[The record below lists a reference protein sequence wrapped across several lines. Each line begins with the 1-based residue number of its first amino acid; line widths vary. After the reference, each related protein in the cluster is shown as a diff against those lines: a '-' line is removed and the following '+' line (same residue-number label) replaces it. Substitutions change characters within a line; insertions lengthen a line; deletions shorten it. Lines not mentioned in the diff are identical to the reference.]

1 MFAKKW
7 PGKKP
12 LSKVRVSNM
21 PLKAIMDDL
30 KDTTIRLFKAISEL
44 MIRMAVQKVRAR
56 AIQVEEIE
64 RKHLEDKS
72 VRI

>member
-44 MIRMAVQKVRAR
+44 MIRMAVTN
-56 AIQVEEIE
+56 
-64 RKHLEDKS
+64 
-72 VRI
+72 

>member
-30 KDTTIRLFKAISEL
+30 KNNISSLFRAISEL
-44 MIRMAVQKVRAR
+44 MIWMAVQKLKAG

-64 RKHLEDKS
+64 RKSLEDKS
-72 VRI
+72 IGI

>member
-12 LSKVRVSNM
+12 LSKVRGSNM

-44 MIRMAVQKVRAR
+44 MIRMAVPKLRAR

-64 RKHLEDKS
+64 RKPLEDKS
-72 VRI
+72 IRI